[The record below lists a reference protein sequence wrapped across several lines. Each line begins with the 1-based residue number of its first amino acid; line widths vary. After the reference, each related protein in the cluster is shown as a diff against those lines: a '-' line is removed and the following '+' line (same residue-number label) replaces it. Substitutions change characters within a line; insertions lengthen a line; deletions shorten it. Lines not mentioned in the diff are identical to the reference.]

1 VGERGATEKRAIEM
15 EDKKAHLKKEL
26 SYLRSQTRIHHLSIT
41 DLQDRLAYEYADR
54 QERARKLKLADEAR
68 RKKVRK
74 LCVSVCVQVCLSIQ
88 IFTCLRLPFLCIY
101 LQDKAYPYRHIRE
114 L

>member
-1 VGERGATEKRAIEM
+1 M

-74 LCVSVCVQVCLSIQ
+74 LCVRCTILKNTLV
-88 IFTCLRLPFLCIY
+88 FDRKTF
-101 LQDKAYPYRHIRE
+101 
-114 L
+114 